1 MSSSK
6 PIAGPHSDHC
16 FKGVK
21 HTGEPVGKTL
31 EFGGL
36 STYVSEPKSGEAK
49 GIILFFPDVFG
60 PFFINNQLLQDYF
73 AENGFLVLGVDYFF
87 GDGIHKH
94 PEADFDRKTWI
105 EAARSRAAAETPA
118 WIRAVQEHYGNDKK
132 YTAIGY
138 CFGATYA
145 LDMAGTDQV
154 VAGKVDTSLSLY
166 YQAQSYS
173 TAGFAHPGPLTEDQF
188 RNVKN
193 PLLILAA
200 ETDHA
205 FPPESRHRAE
215 AILQEIGASY
225 HLRLFSGVAHGF
237 ATRGDPE
244 VEISRW
250 AKEEAA
256 ATVTNFFARFI

>member
-16 FKGVK
+16 VKGVK

-49 GIILFFPDVFG
+49 GIILFFPDAFG

-94 PEADFDRKTWI
+94 PEADFDIKTWI
-105 EAARSRAAAETPA
+105 EAARSRADAEIPA
-118 WIRAVQEHYGNDKK
+118 WIRAVREHYGTNKK
-132 YTAIGY
+132 YAAIGY
-138 CFGATYA
+138 WFGATYA

-154 VAGKVDTSLSLY
+154 VA
-166 YQAQSYS
+166 
-173 TAGFAHPGPLTEDQF
+173 AGFSHPGPLTEGQF
-188 RNVKN
+188 RKVKN

-200 ETDHA
+200 ETDDA
-205 FPPESRHRAE
+205 FPPEFRHRAE
-215 AILQEIGASY
+215 AILQEIEATY
-225 HLRLFSGVAHGF
+225 HLRLFSGVAPGF
-237 ATRGDPE
+237 TTRGDPE
-244 VEISRW
+244 VENSRW

-256 ATVTNFFARFI
+256 ATAASFLARFT